1 VELQDRLEEL
11 SASGIGIAAI
21 SYDSPEVLAEFAER
35 RGIRFPLLADV
46 DSSVITEFG
55 ILNTVAA
62 EGVGSN
68 KDDPNVVA
76 DVAKYVSVFG
86 SNQMIVGTPYPGTFM
101 LDAQGRVSA
110 RFFEEFYRERNT
122 TSNVMLKLGIGV
134 SPIAAIEGSTA
145 QLKFTAYPSN
155 SSITVGTRFSIAVD
169 VEPNEE
175 MHVYAPGAEGKGY
188 RVIGLNLEEESMVR
202 YEPVEFPESEIYYF
216 EPLDEYVPVYHEPFT
231 ILQEIVVHA
240 DETVEARMAEMDT
253 LTLSGS
259 LEFQAC
265 DDAICYLPTSIPLSF
280 TLDLDNPDRQRATTR

>member
-1 VELQDRLEEL
+1 MELQDRLEEL

-35 RGIRFPLLADV
+35 RGISFPLLADV

-62 EGVGSN
+62 EGVGPN

-76 DVAKYVSVFG
+76 DVAKYVSAFG
-86 SNQMIVGTPYPGTFM
+86 SRQMIVGTPYPGTFM
-101 LDAQGRVSA
+101 LDAQGRVSS

-134 SPIAAIEGSTA
+134 SPVAAIEGSTA

-231 ILQEIVVHA
+231 ILQEIVVNA

-265 DDAICYLPTSIPLSF
+265 DDAICYLPTTIPLSF